1 MTHSEGSCT
10 LTYPDQLEDNV
21 YWQRRDEI
29 CCYAYRKGLSIEDA
43 TKVWAGITAWSTANR
58 ETRAKIED
66 RAQRQQWLMVASR
79 IPEHTLYR
87 WAVEYESL

>member
-10 LTYPDQLEDNV
+10 LIYPDQLEDNV
-21 YWQRRDEI
+21 YWQRRDHH
-29 CCYAYRKGLSIEDA
+29 CLPIEDA

-58 ETRAKIED
+58 ETKAKIED

>member
-10 LTYPDQLEDNV
+10 LIYPDQLEDNV

-29 CCYAYRKGLSIEDA
+29 CYYAYHHGLSIEDA

-79 IPEHTLYR
+79 ISEHTLYR